1 MLWLQGRNGAKHA
14 IGECIQY
21 NSVNRVV
28 CIERRICAHVK
39 ARIIDAK
46 LTCYV
51 LYFRCIYNEY
61 SQCRLP
67 TKQCKPA
74 HCQ

>member
-21 NSVNRVV
+21 SSVNRVV
-28 CIERRICAHVK
+28 CIERCICADVK

-46 LTCYV
+46 FT
-51 LYFRCIYNEY
+51 
-61 SQCRLP
+61 
-67 TKQCKPA
+67 
-74 HCQ
+74 